1 MPAAKSTPAKPAQ
14 PKPAAKPATR
24 SADRKPAKPAKPAK
38 AKSAT
43 KPAKSAKARPA
54 AKSAEAKPT
63 KPAKPKA
70 KPAGSPLARPLTP
83 TAAGAHC
90 WLVKSEPDVFSIDH
104 LARDG
109 KTAWEGVRNY
119 QARNHMRDDMKVGD
133 PVLFYHS
140 NADPPAI
147 VGLARVACAPYA
159 DPTQFDDKSDYFDPK
174 ATRDEPRWMLVDLAF
189 VEKFPTPITLDQ
201 LRSDPALAGMYVA
214 KKAHRPSVQPV
225 EPWHL
230 LHVAELGRSSK
241 ARAMVNP

>member
-1 MPAAKSTPAKPAQ
+1 MPAAKSTKAKPAKPR
-14 PKPAAKPATR
+14 PAAKPAKR
-24 SADRKPAKPAKPAK
+24 SADRKPAKPAKA
-38 AKSAT
+38 
-43 KPAKSAKARPA
+43 AKARSA
-54 AKSAEAKPT
+54 AKPAESKP
-63 KPAKPKA
+63 KPRPGPAKA

-83 TAAGAHC
+83 TASGAHC

-147 VGLARVACAPYA
+147 VGLARVAGAPYA
-159 DPTQFDDKSDYFDPK
+159 DPTQFDDRSDYFDPK
-174 ATRDEPRWMLVDLAF
+174 ATRDAPRWLLVDLAF
-189 VEKFPTPITLDQ
+189 VEKFPAPIALDQ

-225 EPWHL
+225 EPWHF

-241 ARAMVNP
+241 ARALVSPS

>member
-1 MPAAKSTPAKPAQ
+1 MPAAKS
-14 PKPAAKPATR
+14 
-24 SADRKPAKPAKPAK
+24 AKPAKPKPAK
-38 AKSAT
+38 KPAKKLAKT
-43 KPAKSAKARPA
+43 KPA
-54 AKSAEAKPT
+54 
-63 KPAKPKA
+63 A

-83 TAAGAHC
+83 TASGAHC
-90 WLVKSEPDVFSIDH
+90 WLVKSEPDTYSIEA

-109 KTAWEGVRNY
+109 TTAWEGVRNY

-147 VGLARVACAPYA
+147 VGLARVAGAPYP
-159 DPTQFDDKSDYFDPK
+159 DPTQFDSKSDYHDPK
-174 ATRDEPRWMLVDLAF
+174 ATRDEPRWILVDLAF
-189 VEKFPTPITLDQ
+189 VEKFPAPIPLDQ

-230 LHVAELGRSSK
+230 LHVAELGRSTK
-241 ARAMVNP
+241 ARTLVTP

>member
-1 MPAAKSTPAKPAQ
+1 MPAAKSTKAKPAKA
-14 PKPAAKPATR
+14 KPAAKPA
-24 SADRKPAKPAKPAK
+24 K
-38 AKSAT
+38 KST
-43 KPAKSAKARPA
+43 KARPA
-54 AKSAEAKPT
+54 KKST
-63 KPAKPKA
+63 KA
-70 KPAGSPLARPLTP
+70 KPVGSPLARPLTP

-90 WLVKSEPDVFSIDH
+90 WLVKSEPDVYSIDH

-147 VGLARVACAPYA
+147 VGLARVAGAPYP
-159 DPTQFDDKSDYFDPK
+159 DPTQFDSKSDYHDPK
-174 ATRDEPRWMLVDLAF
+174 ATREEPRWQLVDLAF
-189 VEKFPTPITLDQ
+189 VEKFPAPITLDQ
-201 LRSDPALAGMYVA
+201 LRTDPALTGMYVA

-230 LHVAELGRSSK
+230 LHVAELGRSTK